1 MGVPLRKHSY
11 PCGVTRDAFHPS
23 LFGDG
28 ETTPPPAGRCPHGG
42 QRSGPVGAAA
52 AGSSAAVE
60 VSCPIGFSSCSLTHT
75 EYGAESSPFL
85 LSKRSDGV
93 LSDYLY
99 VAPLTRRK
107 KQAPPPNRGYS
118 EKLSAKGARGIQA
131 ACLIAS
137 QRGTPMRAMLT
148 VTVSDE
154 HLSRFLPVGGFDGYG
169 KPELYLSR
177 EIRRLM
183 NALRERCR
191 RRGLPLP
198 AYVWVGEAA
207 SSGKRE
213 WHPAV
218 HILLSL
224 TVPYADFAEWAAW
237 FEAEW
242 GFGWAHYE
250 KLRNLEYSSRYLL
263 KAARYVAKGADGEQ
277 GRIWGRRFGVSAGL
291 RHLEKRSELVD
302 SESAAL
308 AQLEVASALRRAGRS
323 VVKVPYGIF
332 TRYGFTPT
340 AGAGA
345 AQVVIASSVA
355 LGLLEGEEDAHRV
368 EPF

>member
-11 PCGVTRDAFHPS
+11 PCGVTRDASHPS
-23 LFGDG
+23 LFEDPV
-28 ETTPPPAGRCPHGG
+28 TTPPPVGRCPHQGE
-42 QRSGPVGAAA
+42 RSRPEGAAA
-52 AGSSAAVE
+52 AGSGAGLGLV
-60 VSCPIGFSSCSLTHT
+60 CPLGFSSCSLTHT
-75 EYGAESSPFL
+75 DYGGDSSPFL

-93 LSDYLY
+93 LPDYLY

-118 EKLSAKGARGIQA
+118 ERLSAKGARGIQA

-137 QRGTPMRAMLT
+137 QAGTPMRAMLT
-148 VTVSDE
+148 VTVADE
-154 HLSRFLPVGGFDGYG
+154 HLSRFLPPDGFDGYG

-191 RRGLPLP
+191 RRGIPLP
-198 AYVWVGEAA
+198 VYVWVAEAA
-207 SSGKRE
+207 SSGKRA

-224 TVPYADFAEWAAW
+224 TVAYAEFAEWAAW

-250 KLRNLEYSSRYLL
+250 KLRNLQYSSRYLL
-263 KAARYVAKGADGEQ
+263 KAARYVAKGAHGEQ

-291 RHLEKRSELVD
+291 RHHEARSDVTD
-302 SESAAL
+302 SEAA
-308 AQLEVASALRRAGRS
+308 AFAVLEVASALRRAGRS
-323 VVKVPYGIF
+323 VVKVPYGVF
-332 TRYGFTPT
+332 SRYGFTPT
-340 AGAGA
+340 TGAGA

-355 LGLLEGEEDAHRV
+355 LGLLGGTGD